1 MILVGINRDYISTGI
16 GLRMKV
22 VVCTRN
28 HKVVKCFRL
37 PLMHHSHFPRVSS
50 YDEGPRSEVITEC
63 RGVFNNLI
71 NNHMKS
77 KIYNR
82 INSILD
88 LGYKI
93 AIIGWFFIEL
103 YYFVNNI

>member
-1 MILVGINRDYISTGI
+1 
-16 GLRMKV
+16 
-22 VVCTRN
+22 
-28 HKVVKCFRL
+28 
-37 PLMHHSHFPRVSS
+37 
-50 YDEGPRSEVITEC
+50 
-63 RGVFNNLI
+63 
-71 NNHMKS
+71 MKS